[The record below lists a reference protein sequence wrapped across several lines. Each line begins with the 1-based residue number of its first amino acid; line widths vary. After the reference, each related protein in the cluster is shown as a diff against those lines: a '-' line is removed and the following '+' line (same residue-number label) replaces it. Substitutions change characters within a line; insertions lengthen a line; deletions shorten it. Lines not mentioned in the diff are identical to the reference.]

1 MGDVVQSVAR
11 REALLPDDT
20 SCDVPSRGPGFF
32 LTDSVIIPS
41 LVLRGKI

>member
-1 MGDVVQSVAR
+1 MSDVVRNGAGR
-11 REALLPDDT
+11 NALLLDDT
-20 SCDVPSRGPGFF
+20 GCDVPRRGPGFF